1 MSGASLPNV
10 RTLGSGEGG
19 DADPLEPPAARVPQ
33 SALLRQAGIK
43 LAFELLV
50 LKAGAVGRGR

>member
-1 MSGASLPNV
+1 MSAHCDLARGWA
-10 RTLGSGEGG
+10 
-19 DADPLEPPAARVPQ
+19 PLEPPAAGLPQ

>member
-1 MSGASLPNV
+1 MCVHWALARG
-10 RTLGSGEGG
+10 TLH
-19 DADPLEPPAARVPQ
+19 PLEPPAARVPQ
-33 SALLRQAGIK
+33 SALLRQDGIK